1 MPGAVNLENSGRPA
15 TDSERRLAGLWAD
28 ALGVPVERIGRD
40 DNFFRIGGTS
50 RAAARLVIALD
61 RRLTIGEFAR
71 TPTLAHLAELM
82 DARTATGPVP
92 ATGPLPAADT
102 VPATDTV
109 PVGG

>member
-50 RAAARLVIALD
+50 RAAARLVIALEM
-61 RRLTIGEFAR
+61 RLTIGEFAR
-71 TPTLAHLAELM
+71 TPTLAGLAALV
-82 DARTATGPVP
+82 DTRTAKDAVP
-92 ATGPLPAADT
+92 AAHRTRPRK
-102 VPATDTV
+102 
-109 PVGG
+109 